1 MTTVSPSPTPPSRPP
16 VQARVSPVDWCRENL
31 FSNGFSSGV
40 TVLSGLLL
48 LNVLWGFWT
57 WSTTEAQWRIIPA
70 NFHLLIA
77 GRFPPDQYWRLWLL
91 VALISLLAGVTWGWL
106 GRRAP
111 KLFSTQVLIGLGIA
125 AVLLTIAPA
134 HNLVPPQLLSE
145 TARAADPTTGS
156 ATARILATALSLSLL
171 GLMLLGTLVGR
182 SWDRLVPQVSLN
194 PALPIAWPIAFLLGL
209 WLMRGGLGL
218 AVVST
223 NDWSGLLLTVFLALV
238 SIILCFPLGV
248 LLALGRQSNL
258 PAIRWLS
265 TLHIEVIRG
274 VPLIAILFMGQVM
287 IPLFLPEGM
296 RPDRVLRA
304 IVGLTLFSAAYMAE
318 NIRGGLQ
325 AVPQG
330 QVEAA
335 SALGLSTPLT
345 VGLIVLPQALKI
357 SIPAIVGQFISL
369 FQDTTLLSIV
379 GLLELLGLSRA
390 VLANPDFVGRSAEIY
405 CFIGLLYWGFCYAMS
420 MGSRRLEEVLNT
432 EHR

>member
-1 MTTVSPSPTPPSRPP
+1 MTTVSPSPSRPP
-16 VQARVSPVDWCRENL
+16 LLQRASPVDWCRENL
-31 FSNGFSSGV
+31 FSNWFSGIV
-40 TVLSGLLL
+40 TVLTGMVFLT
-48 LNVLWGFWT
+48 VIRGFWT

-70 NFHLLIA
+70 NFHLLLA
-77 GRFPPDQYWRLWLL
+77 GRFPAEQYWRLWILL
-91 VALISLLAGVTWGWL
+91 SLLSFLAGVTWGWL
-106 GRRAP
+106 ARRSP
-111 KLFSTQVLIGLGIA
+111 TLFQPSVLIALAVA
-125 AVLLTIAPA
+125 AIILTIAPA

-145 TARAADPTTGS
+145 TAEQIAMDVGS
-156 ATARILATALSLSLL
+156 PTARALARVLNLSQLGLILTGSLL
-171 GLMLLGTLVGR
+171 GRL
-182 SWDRLVPQVSLN
+182 WDRLIPRINLN
-194 PALPIAWPIAFLLGL
+194 LALPIAWPVAFLISL
-209 WLMRGGLGL
+209 WLIRGGLGL

-223 NDWSGLLLTVFLALV
+223 SDWSGLLLTVFLALV

-248 LLALGRQSNL
+248 LLALGRQSSL

-325 AVPQG
+325 AIPQG
-330 QVEAA
+330 QIEAA
-335 SALGLSTPLT
+335 SALGLSSPLT

-357 SIPAIVGQFISL
+357 SIPSIVGQFISL

-420 MGSRRLEEVLNT
+420 LGSRRLEQVLNT

>member
-1 MTTVSPSPTPPSRPP
+1 MTTLSPPPSRPP
-16 VQARVSPVDWCRENL
+16 LTQRASALEWCRNNL
-31 FSNGFSSGV
+31 FSNWFSGIV
-40 TVLSGLLL
+40 TVLTGMIFLT
-48 LNVLWGFWT
+48 VIRGFWT

-70 NFHLLIA
+70 NFHLLLA
-77 GRFPPDQYWRLWLL
+77 GRFPAPQYWRLWILL
-91 VALISLLAGVTWGWL
+91 SLLSLLAGVTWGWL
-106 GRRAP
+106 ARRSP
-111 KLFSTQVLIGLGIA
+111 NLFQP
-125 AVLLTIAPA
+125 AVLVTLALAAIILTIAPA
-134 HNLVPPQLLSE
+134 HNLVPPQLLPEITENIDMEVGSP
-145 TARAADPTTGS
+145 TARAL
-156 ATARILATALSLSLL
+156 ARILNLSQLGLILAGSLL
-171 GLMLLGTLVGR
+171 GRL
-182 SWDRLVPQVSLN
+182 WDRLIPQINLN
-194 PALPIAWPIAFLLGL
+194 LALPIAWPVAFLISL
-209 WLMRGGLGL
+209 WLIRGGLGL

-223 NDWSGLLLTVFLALV
+223 SDWSGLLLTVFLALV

-325 AVPQG
+325 AIPQG
-330 QVEAA
+330 QIEAA
-335 SALGLSTPLT
+335 SALGLSSPLT

-357 SIPAIVGQFISL
+357 SIPSIVGQFISL

-420 MGSRRLEEVLNT
+420 LGSRRLEQVLNT